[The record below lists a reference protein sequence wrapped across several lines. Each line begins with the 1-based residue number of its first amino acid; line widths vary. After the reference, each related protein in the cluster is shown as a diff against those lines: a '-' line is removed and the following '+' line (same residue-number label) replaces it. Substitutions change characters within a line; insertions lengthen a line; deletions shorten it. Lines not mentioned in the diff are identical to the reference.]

1 MFLKF
6 YPAVITDVTEKTN
19 VVRFV
24 DYGNFEE
31 VLKHDC
37 LPLNAGPPGAT
48 FSATPTT
55 FKAVPVTATT
65 QIIHHAPP
73 IQHPPPQPQPPQA
86 QNMRGPKQQQIPTG
100 GNNANKPYREQRGV
114 YVPPQKRM

>member
-1 MFLKF
+1 M
-6 YPAVITDVTEKTN
+6 
-19 VVRFV
+19 VRFV

-37 LPLNAGPPGAT
+37 LPLNTAPPGAT
-48 FSATPTT
+48 FSAPTT
-55 FKAVPVTATT
+55 FKAVPVSATT

-73 IQHPPPQPQPPQA
+73 MQHPSHQQQQQQA
-86 QNMRGPKQQQIPTG
+86 QNMRGPKQIPS
-100 GNNANKPYREQRGV
+100 GNTNKPYREQRGV